1 MVPIKIQIKFE
12 GKNRVKDS
20 YEKNTIIARRTLKEK
35 SNERG

>member
-20 YEKNTIIARRTLKEK
+20 YEKKYNSQKNSEGEK
-35 SNERG
+35 Q